1 MRTRRSVV
9 AALVVAGCLLAPT
22 ARAQDPNV
30 NPELPMLGRWTGQ
43 FRSIQSTATSREA
56 GGNPG
61 RITGTVDFQPMR
73 ESGMDLYEVS
83 IKISST
89 TPNDELEWGVS
100 MGRCGSKL
108 IPVEHANQLPRFDT
122 RTGGD
127 GEIRHRMPMT
137 LNAQSSYQ
145 VGLFRNGHAQ
155 QNMIACANLKYD
167 DRLK

>member
-1 MRTRRSVV
+1 MLTVRS
-9 AALVVAGCLLAPT
+9 AAIALVVAGALLAP
-22 ARAQDPNV
+22 AAGAQDPSV
-30 NPELPMLGRWTGQ
+30 TPELPMLGRWTGQ
-43 FRSIQSTATSREA
+43 FRSIQSTATSRDA

-61 RITGTVDFQPMR
+61 RITGTVTMQPMR
-73 ESGMDLYEVS
+73 ESGIDLYEVY
-83 IKISST
+83 IQISST

-122 RTGGD
+122 RSGGD
-127 GEIRHRMPMT
+127 GEIRHRVPMT

-155 QNMIACANLKYD
+155 QHMIACANLRYD
-167 DRLK
+167 ERMR